1 MAIDSGP
8 MTLLAGEGRTFVAVD
23 VPSDDKL
30 KHFSL
35 LVLRDRN

>member
-1 MAIDSGP
+1 MYS
-8 MTLLAGEGRTFVAVD
+8 VD

-35 LVLRDRN
+35 LVLSDWN